1 MTQTAVTLAMVP
13 NIPIGKLA
21 VLSPDQL
28 LFLQS
33 QANEQLQKAK
43 MLKEWLDNSIA
54 LKYRELASNIR
65 KVEYKDTGTVHFTD
79 GDYKITSVLS
89 KKVEW
94 DQNKIKVVVAAIKD
108 HGDNP
113 DEYVETSYKISETKY
128 TAWPEHIKNIFKPAR
143 LLKNGSETF
152 KIQPADQRAND
163 GGRNE

>member
-1 MTQTAVTLAMVP
+1 MTQTAVTLVMVP

-28 LFLQS
+28 LSLQS

-94 DQNKIKVVVAAIKD
+94 DQGKIKVVVAAIKD

-128 TAWPEHIKNIFKPAR
+128 TAWPEHIKNIFNNSKLYTTISLYGPEASPRPASA
-143 LLKNGSETF
+143 L
-152 KIQPADQRAND
+152 
-163 GGRNE
+163 